1 MIQFKANPLTGTAI
15 IAIGL
20 YGNEWFGI
28 PPLLAFL
35 VNVLGAVVL
44 FECIFLHAKSGLLS
58 IATYGFSF
66 HRYTVENVG
75 EEAMEAAV
83 NTVPSG
89 LTRLSIVVY
98 GLLTGVAL
106 GVTGN
111 IYYEILGGL
120 AAIVCMLTYHCL
132 AMVHMQVLQ
141 YLQTKEGDN
150 R

>member
-1 MIQFKANPLTGTAI
+1 MIPFKANPLTGTAL
-15 IAIGL
+15 IALGL
-20 YGNEWFGI
+20 YGTEWFGI

-35 VNVLGAVVL
+35 INAVGVVVL
-44 FECIFLHAKSGLLS
+44 FECILMHTKSGIIS

-75 EEAMEAAV
+75 EEAMEAAANV
-83 NTVPSG
+83 VPSWQ
-89 LTRLSIVVY
+89 TRLSIALY
-98 GLLTGVAL
+98 GLLAAVAL

-120 AAIVCMLTYHCL
+120 AAIACMVTYHCL
-132 AMVHMQVLQ
+132 AMVRMKVLH
-141 YLQTKEGDN
+141 YLQAKEGNN